1 MSSAKTFSESW
12 YRIAGETLSLRPGL
26 KVQRQYFRGE
36 KWYVLQDPYN
46 NQYFRLR
53 PAAYEFVARLGR
65 GRTVGEVWEQC
76 LEQSPEDAP
85 GQEEAIRLLSQLYN
99 ANLLRY
105 QCPEDTLVLFQRY
118 EKQRER
124 EIRSR
129 LISFMFPRI
138 TLFDPDRFLTATLPY
153 IRWLFGWLGVLLWLG
168 VVGFGLKCV
177 LDNSGALLSQGQ
189 GLLAPQNL
197 PWLYLALV
205 LTKIIHEFGHAY
217 LCRHYGG
224 EVHRMGL
231 MFLIFTPM
239 PFVDATSAWSF
250 RSRRQRMLVG
260 AAGMIVEIFVA
271 AIAAVVW
278 SMTVPGLL
286 HSLCFN
292 IMVIASVSTVIFNA
306 NPLLRFDGYYILS
319 DLLDIPNL
327 HERANRQLL
336 FIAQRV
342 LFGNRDARSQSRS
355 RGEAVLLFVFAVL
368 SFIYRVIVFGS
379 MILIIADS
387 YLALGVILAVGFIF
401 SWVFVPV
408 FRMFKFLLTD
418 PSLGR
423 RRFRACAASAG
434 LVLSIVAF
442 LRFIP
447 FAHLFRAPGVVEASP
462 ASHMYVQTPG
472 LLTRVS
478 VLPGAQVKAGDPLL
492 EFTSP
497 DLESQWATMEAKF
510 RELEAY
516 ERKALEES
524 TADLEPLRVLREAVE
539 NQKAQL
545 VRSRNELILRAPHDG
560 AWSGPDLTPIIGTWI
575 GKGRE
580 VGSIVSPGAYVFRAV
595 VSKADAARLFGG
607 KAPPAQVR
615 LESQA
620 GRRIRVPAYEIIPM
634 QQSELPSQALGWHGG
649 GEVRTEPTQGGAPRA
664 VEPFFEV
671 MATVPPA
678 GDLVL
683 RHGLPG
689 RVRFSLPAEPL
700 WDQWARRFRQMLQ
713 KRYRI

>member
-1 MSSAKTFSESW
+1 MSDAKTFSESW
-12 YRIAGETLSLRPGL
+12 YRIEGETLSLRPGL
-26 KVQRQYFRGE
+26 KVQRQFFRGE

-65 GRTVGEVWEQC
+65 GRTVGQVWAQC
-76 LEQSPEDAP
+76 LDQTPEDAP
-85 GQEEAIRLLSQLYN
+85 GQEEAVRLLAQLYN

-105 QCPEDTLVLFQRY
+105 QCPEDTLVLFERY

-129 LISFMFPRI
+129 LISFMFPRV
-138 TLFDPDRFLTATLPY
+138 TLLDPDRFLAATLPWV
-153 IRWLFGWLGVLLWLG
+153 RWLFGWAGLLLWLG
-168 VVGFGLKCV
+168 VVGFGVKSV
-177 LDNSGALLSQGQ
+177 LDHSGALVSQGQ
-189 GLLAPQNL
+189 GLLAPANL
-197 PWLYLALV
+197 PWLYVALV
-205 LTKIIHEFGHAY
+205 FTKIIHEFGHAY
-217 LCRHYGG
+217 LCRHFGG

-250 RSRRQRMLVG
+250 RARRQRVLVG
-260 AAGMIVEIFVA
+260 AAGMIVELFVA
-271 AIAAVVW
+271 AVAAVVW
-278 SMTVPGLL
+278 SLTVPGLL

-319 DLLDIPNL
+319 DLIDTPNL
-327 HERANRQLL
+327 HERSTRQLL
-336 FIAQRV
+336 FLAQR
-342 LFGNRDARSQSRS
+342 LIFGNRDARSLARS
-355 RGEAVLLFVFAVL
+355 RTEACTLFLFAIL

-387 YLALGVILAVGFIF
+387 YLALGVILAAGFIF
-401 SWVFVPV
+401 SWVLVPV
-408 FRMFKFLLTD
+408 FRMLKFLLTD

-434 LVLSIVAF
+434 VLLGVAAF
-442 LRFIP
+442 LRIIP
-447 FAHLFRAPGVVEASP
+447 FPHTFRSPGVLEADP

-472 LLTRVS
+472 FLASVS
-478 VLPGAQVKAGDPLL
+478 VLPGAMVGPGDELVR
-492 EFTSP
+492 FTSP
-497 DLESQWATMEAKF
+497 DLDTQWTTMEAKY
-510 RELEAY
+510 RELDAY

-524 TADLEPLRVLREAVE
+524 TADLEPLRALRQAVD

-545 VRSRNELILRAPHDG
+545 IRSRDELVLRAPHAG
-560 AWSGPDLTPIIGTWI
+560 AWNGPDLTPLVGTWI

-580 VGSIVSPGAYVFRAV
+580 VGSIVAPAAFVFRAV

-607 KAPPAQVR
+607 RIPPAQIR
-615 LESQA
+615 ITGQA
-620 GRRIRVPAYEIIPM
+620 GRRLEVKSCEIIPM
-634 QQSELPSQALGWHGG
+634 QQSELPSQALGWQG
-649 GEVRTEPTQGGAPRA
+649 GEVRTETTRGGVPRA

-671 MATVPPA
+671 KAVVVPA
-678 GDLVL
+678 DGVVL
-683 RHGLPG
+683 RHGLAG
-689 RVRFSLPAEPL
+689 HVRFNLPAEPL
-700 WDQWARRFRQMLQ
+700 WDQWSRRFRQMLQ
-713 KRYRI
+713 KRYRL